1 MEQVIELNEQV
12 FFANNR
18 DQAQKRNAVELKQTL
33 RFPQEL
39 LSLFSAAGKP
49 STLDRATCLHMFET
63 SPQSKC
69 AVAYKIKKADGVSEV
84 NIIIVYSVVTNTVLR
99 ILRSESEVT
108 QICTPGEDSILIVGT
123 ILGSINLYDMK
134 EFEGS
139 NRGIT
144 ELDYDSLLRVLG
156 YDPS

>member
-1 MEQVIELNEQV
+1 M
-12 FFANNR
+12 
-18 DQAQKRNAVELKQTL
+18 
-33 RFPQEL
+33 
-39 LSLFSAAGKP
+39 
-49 STLDRATCLHMFET
+49 
-63 SPQSKC
+63 
-69 AVAYKIKKADGVSEV
+69 
-84 NIIIVYSVVTNTVLR
+84 IIVFSVVTNSILR

-139 NRGIT
+139 NRGLS

>member
-1 MEQVIELNEQV
+1 
-12 FFANNR
+12 
-18 DQAQKRNAVELKQTL
+18 
-33 RFPQEL
+33 
-39 LSLFSAAGKP
+39 
-49 STLDRATCLHMFET
+49 MFET